1 MKSKQKTKNMVLLAL
16 FGCIE
21 IVLMLTPLGYI
32 PIGPVRAT
40 TLHIPV
46 ILAGVLMGPKAG
58 SAIGLIFGISSGI
71 CNRSS
76 CLVRVAG
83 WCVVYLVDEN
93 NEEDQ
98 Y

>member
-1 MKSKQKTKNMVLLAL
+1 MDAIPAGILEFQYVASRVGSDRRKTENMNSKQKTKNMVLLAL

-46 ILAGVLMGPKAG
+46 ILAGVLMAPGAQ
-58 SAIGLIFGISSGI
+58 S
-71 CNRSS
+71 
-76 CLVRVAG
+76 V
-83 WCVVYLVDEN
+83 
-93 NEEDQ
+93 
-98 Y
+98 

>member
-1 MKSKQKTKNMVLLAL
+1 MDAIPAGILEFQYVASRVGSDRRKTENMNSKQKTKNMVLLAL

-46 ILAGVLMGPKAG
+46 ILLACQLF
-58 SAIGLIFGISSGI
+58 LQLHLFFG
-71 CNRSS
+71 
-76 CLVRVAG
+76 
-83 WCVVYLVDEN
+83 
-93 NEEDQ
+93 Q
-98 Y
+98 